1 MKIVVVGAG
10 IAGSMTALFLAKHYD
25 VTLLQDKKWDKPCG
39 GGTRIDI
46 FDKFNLDK
54 NLIKNE
60 MNYVNLKY
68 NNHIQKIKL
77 NTKLVTV
84 IREEFDES
92 LRQKAVQNGAKLVFD
107 KFKKVKTHKIIT
119 KNGSFEYDILIG
131 ADGVHSSLRKAL
143 GLEKIPSVL
152 AFYNRINKKS
162 EVCEF
167 VFDENKAKKEYLW
180 IFPHDK
186 KTHIGDFDKTGFMKL
201 SKELG
206 VDIKVKGYPIP
217 KWNENIVIQK
227 NNVYFVGDAAG
238 QVMPFTFEGIF
249 YSIYSAKI
257 LAKSII
263 YNLDYKKEWE
273 KVFLKKFKFM
283 KFLETIN
290 NTPFRKIL
298 MRTQKLSF
306 VNKWSV
312 NFWQKEKIN

>member
-1 MKIVVVGAG
+1 MGVDAKGNKDEGAG
-10 IAGSMTALFLAKHYD
+10 DQGIMFGYADSETPVFMPSAITYARMLMEKVYNYALAHPAK
-25 VTLLQDKKWDKPCG
+25 
-39 GGTRIDI
+39 
-46 FDKFNLDK
+46 
-54 NLIKNE
+54 
-60 MNYVNLKY
+60 
-68 NNHIQKIKL
+68 
-77 NTKLVTV
+77 
-84 IREEFDES
+84 
-92 LRQKAVQNGAKLVFD
+92 
-107 KFKKVKTHKIIT
+107 
-119 KNGSFEYDILIG
+119 
-131 ADGVHSSLRKAL
+131 
-143 GLEKIPSVL
+143 
-152 AFYNRINKKS
+152 
-162 EVCEF
+162 
-167 VFDENKAKKEYLW
+167 
-180 IFPHDK
+180 
-186 KTHIGDFDKTGFMKL
+186 
-201 SKELG
+201 LG

-273 KVFLKKFKFM
+273 KVFLKKYKFM